1 MKELELRFR
10 PVILGSDITAYSIAR
25 SFHEEYGIRPLAIG
39 MNDSGYVANSSF
51 IETYTRHGMDDPEVA
66 LKSLIEIGELYSDYM
81 QLILFG
87 CGDWYVRIIIE
98 NKDRLSQYYTIPYID
113 KELYDK
119 IVIKDNFYAICD
131 HLGLD
136 YPKTYI
142 YKCNSANSQNE
153 ASFELNLI
161 LNSPYNKDITL
172 ETLPDLE
179 YPVIAKPANSAVYH
193 YAQFEGKKKVYK
205 CESKEELIN
214 VLKSVEASDY
224 DQNFLIQD
232 MIPGD
237 DTNLRVLTCYC
248 DSNHK
253 MRFAALGRTLIEDPT
268 PTAIGNSVAIINE
281 VNSDINEAAR
291 KFLEYIKFTGFASF
305 DLKYDSRDK
314 KYKFFEINVRLGR
327 SNFYVTGSGYNCVK
341 WIVDEYVYH
350 KLPNYEVADKE
361 CLYSVVPM
369 QVIKKY
375 VPEGELKNRAIQLWK
390 NGKLARPLFYKGEKS
405 IMSKYYAYM
414 NYFHYIAKFRRY
426 S

>member
-1 MKELELRFR
+1 MKELDLRFR

-25 SFHEEYGIRPLAIG
+25 SFHEEYGIRPLTIG
-39 MNDSGYVANSSF
+39 MSDSGYVANSSF
-51 IETYTRHGMDDPEVA
+51 IETFTRHGMDDPEVA
-66 LKSLIEIGELYSDYM
+66 LDMLKEVGEKYSSDM

-98 NKDRLSQYYTIPYID
+98 NKARLSEYYTIPYID
-113 KELYDK
+113 KELFDK
-119 IVIKDNFYAICD
+119 IVDKNNFYSLCD
-131 HLGLD
+131 YLGLD
-136 YPKTYI
+136 FPKTYV
-142 YKCNSANSQNE
+142 YKCDRANSQNE
-153 ASFELNLI
+153 ASSELKLI

-172 ETLPDLE
+172 DTLPDLE
-179 YPVIAKPANSAVYH
+179 YPVIAKPSDSALYH
-193 YAQFEGKKKVYK
+193 YTEFEDKKKVYK
-205 CESKEELIN
+205 CDSKEELVN
-214 VLKSVEASDY
+214 VLKAVDASGY
-224 DQNFLIQD
+224 DQSFLIQD

-248 DSNHK
+248 DRNHK

-281 VNSDINEAAR
+281 VNTEIIESAR
-291 KFLEYIKFTGFASF
+291 RFLEFVGYTGFASF

-327 SNFYVTGSGYNCVK
+327 SNFYVTGSGFSYVK

-350 KLPNYEVADKE
+350 KLPDCEVADKE

-375 VPEGELKNRAIQLWK
+375 VPEGELKKRALQLWK
-390 NGKLARPLFYKGEKS
+390 KGKLVRPLFYKGEKS